1 MNSIKGRRI
10 RIITGAVLAA
20 ALVISSWGTVFA
32 AEEFSDLDGA
42 DCREAVEFLAEK
54 NVLNGY
60 EDGTFRPDSSITR
73 AEICVAVS
81 KAMDPDETKYASA
94 KKNSFTD
101 VGTNYSWAE
110 KYINYASAMETVDG
124 YPDGTFRPAGNI
136 TYDELSAMVLKAM
149 GYKAAELA
157 GVWPENFRTKAEEL
171 KLYDDIFKSLSKE
184 EINAFDY
191 GAEASRGDSALMINA
206 AFEKLRERGKEE
218 IPENNISEDA
228 PPYYD
233 GDYDW
238 ISGEAIEL
246 SLGEAVKIMKE
257 EGYLAEMAELNKKSD
272 EAIAKG
278 YSDNVKSLK
287 KGLETLKDLESK
299 ESMISNALKAEGITD
314 EQKAELE
321 KNLADIAEAIDT
333 IEKSGVSKA
342 NLDMAKLQK
351 EFASENVDANYE
363 AEMNSIEYQTVSL
376 YYGILQAEE
385 NLRVCEE
392 SLELQ
397 KKLLKNVELKY
408 YVGAATSIEVKA
420 QQVAVT
426 SAEEDVKSA
435 KSSAEKAKMNFNM
448 LLGYEVTDNVVLT
461 DELAPRG
468 WQDINLDAAVDSALK
483 NRLSIVQLRYACEIQ
498 ELSLK
503 AIASS
508 SSVSSGTYQKQKEA
522 LKITE
527 LALENMPK
535 SIEIEIRSAY
545 IDLKNKYDTV
555 VESRE
560 TVDMAE
566 ESLRVAEL
574 MYQAGMNTAADV
586 QKAQVSVKQANQLL
600 MASISDYNLA
610 LYDFEYASGVG
621 KERIEL

>member
-1 MNSIKGRRI
+1 MRSNNGRVIKVF
-10 RIITGAVLAA
+10 TGAMLTAALIFGSWAA
-20 ALVISSWGTVFA
+20 AFA
-32 AEEFSDLDGA
+32 AAEFSDLDGA

-73 AEICVAVS
+73 AEICVALS
-81 KAMDPDETKYASA
+81 KAMDPGETKYASA
-94 KKNSFTD
+94 EKNSFTD
-101 VGTNYSWAE
+101 VGSNYSWAE
-110 KYINYASAMETVDG
+110 KYINYASAMEAIDG
-124 YPDGTFRPAGNI
+124 YPDRTFRPAGNI

-149 GYKAAELA
+149 GYKAGELA

-184 EINAFDY
+184 EIKAFDY

-206 AFEKLRERGKEE
+206 AFDKLRERGKEE
-218 IPENNISEDA
+218 IPDKNTAGDK
-228 PPYYD
+228 PVYDD
-233 GDYDW
+233 GDYEW

-246 SLGEAVKIMKE
+246 SLGEAVKIMKT
-257 EGYLAEMAELNKKSD
+257 EGYLAEMAELNRLSD

-278 YSDNVKSLK
+278 YSDNSKSLK

-299 ESMISNALKAEGITD
+299 KKLISGALKTEGLPD

-321 KNLADIAEAIDT
+321 KNLEDVINAIDT
-333 IEKSGVSKA
+333 MEKNGINKA

-351 EFASENVDANYE
+351 EFAEDNIDANYE

-392 SLELQ
+392 NLELQ
-397 KKLLKNVELKY
+397 KKLLRNTEIKY
-408 YVGAATSIEVKA
+408 SAGAATSIEVQA
-420 QQVAVT
+420 QQMSVN
-426 SAEEDVKSA
+426 SAEQDVKTA
-435 KSSAEKAKMNFNM
+435 KSSTEKAKMGFNM
-448 LLGYEVTDNVVLT
+448 LLGFEVTDNVVLT
-461 DELAPRG
+461 DKLDPRG
-468 WQDINLDAAVDSALK
+468 WQDISLEAAIDSALE

-498 ELSLK
+498 ELALK
-503 AIASS
+503 SIGLSS
-508 SSVSSGTYQKQKEA
+508 TVSSGAYQKQKEA

-535 SIEIEIRSAY
+535 NIEIEMRSAY
-545 IDLKNKYDTV
+545 IDLKSKYNTIA
-555 VESRE
+555 ESRE
-560 TVDMAE
+560 TVNMAE
-566 ESLRVAEL
+566 ESLRIAEL
-574 MYQAGMNTAADV
+574 MFKAGMNTSADV

-621 KERIEL
+621 RERIEL